1 MYAHL
6 LSSLLLPIW
15 QGLKSPDALSVQGQ
29 AKSSTPVVPLP
40 AGGAPSSANSLDPR
54 ESAPRRHLDQ
64 FIRFDVRPRGDVCSS
79 SGHRALHARTRSM
92 RGESVH
98 LCPYRLQDALET
110 VF

>member
-15 QGLKSPDALSVQGQ
+15 QGLKSPDAFSVQGQ

-40 AGGAPSSANSLDPR
+40 ARGAPSSANSLDPR

-64 FIRFDVRPRGDVCSS
+64 FIRFDGQ
-79 SGHRALHARTRSM
+79 T
-92 RGESVH
+92 
-98 LCPYRLQDALET
+98 T
-110 VF
+110 W